1 MSIVVQDLTGLN
13 ATSVKD
19 MPIVADETQ
28 SRAAASGAASCS
40 VAGLRH
46 SQGAH
51 TALAGGRMLLT
62 ETYSRVHRVTELP
75 DAPNR
80 PWNGLIEVDAGAT
93 WSDVQR
99 ALAPYWLAP
108 MVQQSSAHFSVGGSL
123 SVNCHGRDP
132 RWGPLSSTVEE
143 ITVLT
148 GLGTVERASR
158 THNSELFRA
167 ALGGYGACGQ
177 ILRATLRA
185 TRNLNLQ
192 YIGGEGD
199 IVPLAKYASRLS
211 SRLAAPPAPEV
222 HMHYGWLCCVSGDS
236 FYDEVLHVDMK
247 PVATNAR
254 QVQTAFP
261 DEAWGTGELLRA
273 GWAASRMSPDIKALV
288 WKELK
293 ASHRGWGGS
302 GDMLNGVVRS
312 RIDWLRSSVSFTAL
326 KGEGAADILQEYF
339 VPAHRFASMVA
350 ALRGI
355 YMAPGN
361 PVNVL
366 STTVRVVQRDAE
378 TALSYCPAGPMV
390 CIAVD
395 AHVPTVRDAA
405 GQWDLHPGVKDSIRA
420 AIAAS
425 LAHQGTYYLPYSQV
439 ATPEVF
445 RQGYPG
451 HAALQQAIDQW
462 NPAAGGR
469 HRYWN
474 RFLDA
479 YFS

>member
-13 ATSVKD
+13 PTEVKD
-19 MPIVADETQ
+19 MPIVVDEAR
-28 SRAAASGAASCS
+28 SRAAASGATSCS

-51 TALAGGRMLLT
+51 TALSGGRMLLT
-62 ETYSRVHRVTELP
+62 ETYNRVHGVTELP
-75 DAPNR
+75 DAPGR
-80 PWNGLIEVDAGAT
+80 AWSGLVEVDAGAT

-99 ALAPYWLAP
+99 AVAPYWLAP

-158 THNSELFRA
+158 TVNADLFRA

-192 YIGGEGD
+192 YIGGEAD
-199 IVPLAKYASRLS
+199 IVPLAKYAARLS
-211 SRLAAPPAPEV
+211 SRLATAPAPDI
-222 HMHYGWLCCVSGDS
+222 HMHYGWLCCVSGS
-236 FYDEVLHVDMK
+236 GFYGEVLHVDMK
-247 PVATNAR
+247 PTANNAR

-326 KGEGAADILQEYF
+326 KGDTAADILQEYF
-339 VPAHRFASMVA
+339 VPASQFAGMVA
-350 ALRGI
+350 ALRSI
-355 YMAPGN
+355 YMAPGC

-395 AHVPTVRDAA
+395 AHVPLVRDGA
-405 GQWDLHPGVKDSIRA
+405 GQADLHPQVKACIEA
-420 AIAAS
+420 CIAAA
-425 LAHQGTYYLPYSQV
+425 LAHQGSYYLPYSQV
-439 ATPEVF
+439 ASPASF
-445 RQGYPG
+445 RQAYPA
-451 HAALQQAIDQW
+451 HATLQQAIDQW
-462 NPAAGGR
+462 NPKVGGR